1 MNFLFN
7 IFGGSKKIEN
17 KINFEDVQ
25 IALKDK
31 SKYILINTLDKS
43 EQKCLIKGT
52 INVDDEEKIINEC
65 INKNKYNIFI
75 IIYGKNS
82 NCMEIIKK
90 YNQLISLG
98 FYNVFMYTGG
108 LFEWLLLQ
116 DIYGSELF
124 ETTTKELDILK
135 YKAQS
140 VFNSQYL
147 LKN

>member
-90 YNQLISLG
+90 YNQLKNIG
-98 FYNVFMYTGG
+98 FKYIYVYVGG

-116 DIYGSELF
+116 DIYGNEIFPTNNTPLNGS
-124 ETTTKELDILK
+124 LK
-135 YKAQS
+135 FKPLT
-140 VFNSQYL
+140 N
-147 LKN
+147 NPIIN